1 MFKSFF
7 GSSRWFLWAYL
18 GGSLLLASLYAQVQM
33 TVMVNDWYGRF
44 YDMMGNVSKHTLD
57 EFWKEL
63 FNFFYIAIPYS
74 LLASVTAY
82 VTRLYAF
89 AWRESITMD
98 YIPRWRNVT
107 SEIEGA
113 SQRIQEDAMRFAKIV
128 ETLGLQ
134 VVRAIMVLIAFV
146 PVLWSLSAG
155 IPLPYFGV
163 VEGSLVW
170 VALLTSVGGMA
181 VSFLVGYFLPK
192 LEYNNQRVEAR
203 FRKELVYGED
213 DKVNYAS
220 IPTLLELFTGI
231 RFNYRRLFLHYGYYD
246 LWSNLYGQVMVLVP
260 FMIAGPNLFLASGAI
275 TLGVLMKIGNAFDK
289 VHSSFSLF
297 IENWTTVT
305 ELRSIHMR
313 LREFEDNLN
322 RHQPRGVR

>member
-1 MFKSFF
+1 MFKAFF

-98 YIPRWRNVT
+98 YLPRWRNVT

-181 VSFLVGYFLPK
+181 VSFLVGFFLPK

-220 IPTLLELFTGI
+220 MPTLLELFTGI

-246 LWSNLYGQVMVLVP
+246 LWSNLYSQVMVLVP

-322 RHQPRGVR
+322 RHQSKVAE

>member
-1 MFKSFF
+1 MLKAFF
-7 GSSRWFLWAYL
+7 GTRRWFLWAYA
-18 GGSLLLASLYAQVQM
+18 GGLLLLCSLYAQVQM

-44 YDMMGNVSKHTLD
+44 YDMMGQVSKHTLD

-63 FNFFYIAIPYS
+63 VNFFYIAIPYS
-74 LLASVTAY
+74 LLASITAY
-82 VTRLYAF
+82 FTRLYALS
-89 AWRESITMD
+89 WREAITMD
-98 YIPRWRNVT
+98 YLPRWRNVT
-107 SEIEGA
+107 AEIEGA
-113 SQRIQEDAMRFAKIV
+113 SQRIQEDASRFAKIV

-134 VVRAIMVLIAFV
+134 VVRAIMVLIAFL
-146 PVLWSLSAG
+146 PVLWKLSEG

-163 VEGSLVW
+163 VQGSLVW
-170 VALLTSVGGMA
+170 VALCTSIGGM
-181 VSFLVGYFLPK
+181 VISYFVGYFLPK
-192 LEYNNQRVEAR
+192 LEYNNQRVEAK

-213 DKVNYAS
+213 DKIHYAS
-220 IPTLLELFTGI
+220 LPTLFELFTGI
-231 RFNYRRLFLHYGYYD
+231 RTNYRRLFLHYGYYD

-313 LREFEDNLN
+313 LREFEQNLKKYE
-322 RHQPRGVR
+322 VVSE